1 MQQLNTSILRAQ
13 GADLQQQ
20 PLSITLDLLIHMRE
34 QAVALAL
41 YADYRAPACAADAA
55 EARRL
60 QAAFAARVRG
70 MHARYEH
77 GTLFQGEA
85 APGCIADAASAAD
98 GCAAQKD
105 LLMFYECVT
114 CTRLCFLLAPPDVL
128 RTCAA
133 WSRHTSTMTA
143 HVVSSQRE
151 EKEGLPCS
159 VLGSSWPYV
168 CHASAHAL
176 RMKVHEQLIASAPVR
191 LAPACRPGCICSV
204 GTCHRSA
211 LQGG

>member
-1 MQQLNTSILRAQ
+1 MVQQLNTSNSRAQ

-20 PLSITLDLLIHMRE
+20 PQSLTLDLLIHMRE

-41 YADYRAPACAADAA
+41 YADYRAPAYAANAA

-98 GCAAQKD
+98 GCAAQKE
-105 LLMFYECVT
+105 LVMFYGCVT
-114 CTRLCFLLAPPDVL
+114 CMRVCCLLAPPDVL

-133 WSRHTSTMTA
+133 RSRHTSTMTA

-151 EKEGLPCS
+151 ENEGLRCS
-159 VLGSSWPYV
+159 VLGSFWPYV
-168 CHASAHAL
+168 LHTSAHAL
-176 RMKVHEQLIASAPVR
+176 RMKVHES
-191 LAPACRPGCICSV
+191 S
-204 GTCHRSA
+204 
-211 LQGG
+211 